1 VPSDEEYIVEV
12 ELTQTQVIVEVDDP
26 VVVQVDIGTPG
37 PPGVTGVTG
46 ATGPTGTGATGAT
59 GRTGPTGFTGSTG
72 PTGAGTTGATGA
84 TGPTGLAGATG
95 PQWAGEWVP
104 STTYAVNS
112 VVFHDGSSYIAI
124 ATTINNEPNASPLQW
139 ALVASRG
146 VVGNTGVGTTGATGP
161 TGSQGVK
168 GTYTVSET
176 APSSPV
182 AGDAWFDSSTSSMY
196 LYYDGYWIETSNSY
210 YGPTGP
216 AGATGSAGSGVPTGG
231 TSNQVLAKIDGTDY
245 NTQWVN
251 QTGGP
256 SGSAGDSD
264 QTILPTQIFG

>member
-1 VPSDEEYIVEV
+1 VPPNEEYIVEV
-12 ELTQTQVIVEVDDP
+12 ELTQTQVVVEVDDP

-37 PPGVTGVTG
+37 PQGVTGNTGATGPTGVGATGSTGPTGSTGSTGSTGATGAGTTGVTG
-46 ATGPTGTGATGAT
+46 ATGPTGAQGNTGV
-59 GRTGPTGFTGSTG
+59 TG
-72 PTGAGTTGATGA
+72 PTGAIGTTGPQGSTGV

-104 STTYAVNS
+104 STTYPVNS

-124 ATTINNEPNASPLQW
+124 AITINNEPNASPLQW

-146 VVGNTGVGTTGATGP
+146 VFGSTGITGPTGPTGP
-161 TGSQGVK
+161 TGSQGIK

-182 AGDAWFDSSTSSMY
+182 TGDAWFNSSNSQMY

-210 YGPTGP
+210 LGATGPTGP
-216 AGATGSAGSGVPTGG
+216 AGSGDGG
-231 TSNQVLAKIDGTDY
+231 
-245 NTQWVN
+245 
-251 QTGGP
+251 
-256 SGSAGDSD
+256 AGDDD